1 MSSLIQAAEMHA
13 PGLVLDCMCGRLAV
27 PNPGLDYEPYP
38 FSSGQ
43 LDVKDSV
50 QL

>member
-1 MSSLIQAAEMHA
+1 MSLLIQAAEMHA

-38 FSSGQ
+38 SSSGQ
-43 LDVKDSV
+43 LDVEDSV